1 MKYTPLICCI
11 LPIAA
16 LFSGESAPK
25 EVSREEIDAL
35 IQQVFGSLSND
46 ASHVNSGKDDKHDD
60 NLLIPY

>member
-16 LFSGESAPK
+16 LLSDESAPK
-25 EVSREEIDAL
+25 EMSREELDAI

-46 ASHVNSGKDDKHDD
+46 VSHVKYGKDDKHDD
-60 NLLIPY
+60 ILSIPY